1 MTVLV
6 EEFKILISTFSHVSV
21 VDDPLK
27 ESPELFIV
35 QYDFG
40 LIGFISDCIPIE
52 VSVGPSNRVSNCFQ
66 RICQGEFDEGTL
78 PVVIIVCESGAS
90 SSVMEIIESFWNE
103 S

>member
-52 VSVGPSNRVSNCFQ
+52 VSVGPSNRVSSCFQ
-66 RICQGEFDEGTL
+66 LSRKFSEGTL

>member
-21 VDDPLK
+21 VDDPLN

-40 LIGFISDCIPIE
+40 FIGFISDCIPIE
-52 VSVGPSNRVSNCFQ
+52 VSVGPFIRVFK
-66 RICQGEFDEGTL
+66 
-78 PVVIIVCESGAS
+78 AS
-90 SSVMEIIESFWNE
+90 QALDPSSVLELGHPTCRYHSM
-103 S
+103 